1 MKKKNTKFKNY
12 YERVVTNKKNIMK
25 SQVSVQKRF
34 MINKMSTGFIPI
46 SFSTQQMIFE
56 LILLRLLVNVCD
68 VNLYVNKVNVSR
80 FVGLSL
86 VH

>member
-1 MKKKNTKFKNY
+1 MKCH
-12 YERVVTNKKNIMK
+12 
-25 SQVSVQKRF
+25 VSVQKRF
-34 MINKMSTGFIPI
+34 MINKMSRGFIPI

-56 LILLRLLVNVCD
+56 LILLRVLVNVCD